1 MSTEKLIKLY
11 LDERSAYRK
20 VVNEIALYSN
30 GSYTVSDMWQM
41 PWEFVKEITE
51 TIVDKQKKE
60 QEAMQQRDGKTRK
73 TF

>member
-1 MSTEKLIKLY
+1 
-11 LDERSAYRK
+11 
-20 VVNEIALYSN
+20 
-30 GSYTVSDMWQM
+30 MWQM